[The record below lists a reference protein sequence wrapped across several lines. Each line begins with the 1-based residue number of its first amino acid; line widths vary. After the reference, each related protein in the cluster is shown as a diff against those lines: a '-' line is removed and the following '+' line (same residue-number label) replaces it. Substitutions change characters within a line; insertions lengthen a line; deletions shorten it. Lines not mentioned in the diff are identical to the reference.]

1 MLVRRGKEISYM
13 KNSGTKTN
21 SLRSRIRVRAV
32 ITVLS
37 AVLLC
42 AGVLSGCGFAGKR
55 TFDTGGYSSEE
66 YGNSISASE
75 DRVYDGAGMA
85 FGAMSMK
92 ETAAAEAAEYD
103 EGGTSY
109 QVTEDAALSVTSGNE
124 DASEVGEISGKLIR
138 RVNVGMN
145 TDRYND
151 LIALVREKT
160 SALGGYIENSD
171 EYSNSDSRRNMYMLI
186 RIPKDRLDEFLDSA
200 LTAGV
205 VTSRSENVE
214 DVTLTYSD
222 LEARLRTL
230 RTEQEKL
237 FELMEKAE
245 DVESIIAI
253 ESRLSEISYEIE
265 SNASRLRIYDNRIS
279 YSTVELRINEVS
291 YAGVDEK
298 AGLGERII
306 AGIEENLVDMTA
318 FIGSLLFSLVIN
330 LPSIA
335 LLAAIAALIV
345 LIVKRIKRRRAA
357 KRSAKKSTERS
368 VDDRANVTKNNSSD
382 DPANDPK
389 K

>member
-42 AGVLSGCGFAGKR
+42 AGVLSGCGFAGKW

-124 DASEVGEISGKLIR
+124 DASEAGEISGKLIR

-335 LLAAIAALIV
+335 LLAAIAALVV

>member
-75 DRVYDGAGMA
+75 DRVYDSAGMA

>member
-1 MLVRRGKEISYM
+1 M
-13 KNSGTKTN
+13 KNSGTKSN
-21 SLRSRIRVRAV
+21 SLHSRICVKAIV
-32 ITVLS
+32 AALS

-55 TFDTGGYSSEE
+55 AFNAGAYSSEE

-75 DRVYDGAGMA
+75 DRVYDGAGTAA

-222 LEARLRTL
+222 LEARLKTL

-318 FIGSLLFSLVIN
+318 FIGSLLFGLVIN

-345 LIVKRIKRRRAA
+345 LIVKRIKKRRAA
-357 KRSAKKSTERS
+357 KKA
-368 VDDRANVTKNNSSD
+368 VNNH
-382 DPANDPK
+382 ANDPVNTPTNNQEK
-389 K
+389 

>member
-1 MLVRRGKEISYM
+1 MRMRKSDLKQ
-13 KNSGTKTN
+13 N
-21 SLRSRIRVRAV
+21 SLYGHNRFKAV
-32 ITVLS
+32 IAVLS
-37 AVLLC
+37 AALLC
-42 AGVLSGCGFAGKR
+42 AGVLSGCGRAGRQSFNAKA
-55 TFDTGGYSSEE
+55 
-66 YGNSISASE
+66 YGNAGFGNDYSASA
-75 DRVYDGAGMA
+75 DRAYGGANMA
-85 FGAMSMK
+85 FGTAAVQ

-103 EGGTSY
+103 DGGAAY
-109 QVTEDAALSVTSGNE
+109 QLTEEAALSVTGGSEN
-124 DASEVGEISGKLIR
+124 ASEVGEISGKLIR

-145 TDRYND
+145 TDKYNE

-160 SALGGYIENSD
+160 AALGGYIENSD
-171 EYSNSDSRRNMYMLI
+171 EYSDSDSRRNMYMLI

-205 VTSRSENVE
+205 ITSRSENVE
-214 DVTLTYSD
+214 DITLTYSD
-222 LEARLRTL
+222 LEARLKTL

-237 FELMEKAE
+237 FELMEKAG

-265 SNASRLRIYDNRIS
+265 SNASRLKIYDNKIS

-318 FIGSLLFSLVIN
+318 FIGSLLFGLVIN

-335 LLAAIAALIV
+335 LLAAIAAVIV
-345 LIVKRIKRRRAA
+345 MIVKRIKKR
-357 KRSAKKSTERS
+357 RSAKKD
-368 VDDRANVTKNNSSD
+368 VQ
-382 DPANDPK
+382 P
-389 K
+389 

>member
-1 MLVRRGKEISYM
+1 M

-32 ITVLS
+32 ITMLS

-55 TFDTGGYSSEE
+55 TFNTGGYSSEE

-75 DRVYDGAGMA
+75 DRVYDSAGMA

-335 LLAAIAALIV
+335 LLAAIAALVV
-345 LIVKRIKRRRAA
+345 LIVKRIKRRRA
-357 KRSAKKSTERS
+357 AKKSTERS